1 VWRGFEE
8 IYHMAK
14 RTKSKR
20 RTPKKTSGSARKSAG
35 DKASGVSQTLN
46 WIGETVNTPLVREA
60 IAAALIAG
68 AGAAA
73 AVFAGQNSGVK
84 KGARSLGTMISD
96 ATKDMTN
103 SAAGALAGAATDA
116 VKELMPNSGGRGAA
130 RSARG
135 RGSKT

>member
-1 VWRGFEE
+1 
-8 IYHMAK
+8 MAK
-14 RTKSKR
+14 QTTSKKR
-20 RTPKKTSGSARKSAG
+20 APKKISAAKKISAH
-35 DKASGVSQTLN
+35 KATGVSQTLN

-73 AVFAGQNSGVK
+73 AVFAGQSSTGQK
-84 KGARSLGTMISD
+84 RARSLGTMISE

-116 VKELMPNSGGRGAA
+116 VKELMPTSGARDAGRSSQRR
-130 RSARG
+130 RSKA
-135 RGSKT
+135 